1 MSWALEGYIN
11 DYGIGNMGAA
21 LAKDPATPK
30 SERARLKEES
40 RYFLERAR
48 NYVHL
53 FDPKTKLFQGRD
65 AAGNFLA
72 GDPLDWGGVYTET
85 NGWNFAFT
93 AQQDGQGLTNLYG
106 GQKALRDK
114 LDAFFTTP
122 ENADRPGEY
131 GGVIHEMLEARAV
144 RMGQLGMSNQP
155 SHHIPYMYNVA
166 GAPAKTQEKV
176 REILRR
182 LYVGSEIGQG
192 YLGDEDNGEMSS
204 WYILSSLGIYP
215 LQAGS
220 SEWAIGSPQFTRMT
234 VRRSSGDIVV
244 NAPNNSTANIYVQ
257 DVKVNGKKQ
266 RGLSVDVAALAK
278 GGTIDFQMGSRPSS
292 WGSGKNDAPPS
303 LTKGD
308 DAPKPLQD
316 VTGPGLGTATAT
328 GGQDASKLFDDSSTT
343 QLTFT
348 SATPQITWAFRGG
361 KQKPKYYTVTSGAAA
376 GDPADW
382 RLQGS
387 NDGLTWT
394 TVDSRTGQVFPWRN
408 QTRPYSID
416 KAGRFAQF
424 RLAVTKTVGAAQTNL
439 AEVELLAGVTSTS
452 VAATSRS
459 PPRTACTPRRAY
471 PSRCRWPPSPA
482 ATPAATRPPSTG
494 VTARRSPRA
503 P

>member
-1 MSWALEGYIN
+1 
-11 DYGIGNMGAA
+11 MGAA

-30 SERARLKEES
+30 SERDRLKEES

-48 NYVHL
+48 NYVNL

-65 AAGNFLA
+65 ADGNFLA
-72 GDPLDWGGVYTET
+72 GRPAGL
-85 NGWNFAFT
+85 GWRLHRDQRLELRVHRASRT
-93 AQQDGQGLTNLYG
+93 ARAWPTCTAGRRRCERSST
-106 GQKALRDK
+106 RSSPPRR
-114 LDAFFTTP
+114 TP
-122 ENADRPGEY
+122 TGPAGTAAS
-131 GGVIHEMLEARAV
+131 IHEMLEARAV

-155 SHHIPYMYNVA
+155 SHHIPYMYNFA
-166 GAPAKTQEKV
+166 GAPAKTQATV

-204 WYILSSLGIYP
+204 WYILSSLGLYP

-234 VRRSSGDIVV
+234 VHRTQRRHRRQRAEQQHDERLRAGRARSTARSSAACPWI
-244 NAPNNSTANIYVQ
+244 
-257 DVKVNGKKQ
+257 
-266 RGLSVDVAALAK
+266 VAALAK
-278 GGTIDFQMGSRPSS
+278 GGTIDFQMGPKPSS
-292 WGSGKNDAPPS
+292 WGTGKNDAPPS

-308 DAPKPLQD
+308 EAPKPLQD
-316 VTGPGLGTATAT
+316 ATGPGLGTATAT

-361 KQKPKYYTVTSGAAA
+361 KQKPTYYTVTSGASA

-387 NDGLTWT
+387 NDGITWT
-394 TVDSRTGQVFPWRN
+394 TVDSRS
-408 QTRPYSID
+408 RP
-416 KAGRFAQF
+416 GVPVAQPDP
-424 RLAVTKTVGAAQTNL
+424 AVLRSTSRDGSRSSASPSRRPSAPRRPTSPRSSCSPAA
-439 AEVELLAGVTSTS
+439 TSTS

-459 PPRTACTPRRAY
+459 PPRTACTRRPAY